1 MAFLVI
7 AIVIVIIGVVI
18 FVEVDTTSAG
28 MVFVLA
34 CLFLAFGLFANW
46 GGYEKAVVSDEIEL
60 MPLIEDAN
68 IYLIQSDDETKMCK
82 YMISSE
88 RDTKIKNEVIK
99 RIRSNVEVEYIDE
112 SSKPVLREYTQ
123 KPKESIWNGLCVD
136 DKKELVLFVPESYI
150 LK

>member
-7 AIVIVIIGVVI
+7 AIVLVIIGIVVWLEI
-18 FVEVDTTSAG
+18 DTSPAG
-28 MVFVLA
+28 CILI
-34 CLFLAFGLFANW
+34 LAFIFLCLGLFANW

-60 MPLIEDAN
+60 MPLIENAN

-88 RDTKIKNEVIK
+88 RDTKIKNEAIK
-99 RIRSNVEVEYIDE
+99 RIRSSVEVEYIDE
-112 SSKPVLREYTQ
+112 GSKPVLREYTQ
-123 KPKESIWNGLCVD
+123 KTKESIWNGLYVD